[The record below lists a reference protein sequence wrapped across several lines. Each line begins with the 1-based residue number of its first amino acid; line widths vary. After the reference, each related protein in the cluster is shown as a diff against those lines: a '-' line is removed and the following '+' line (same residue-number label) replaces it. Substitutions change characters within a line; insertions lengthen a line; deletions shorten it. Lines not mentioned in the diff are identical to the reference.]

1 MRKVGIF
8 IVALYLLLQGI
19 IFSLGL
25 ESVFD
30 ESQNQP
36 GLKAEPVNTSFL
48 NRGPQKHQRGMTNL
62 DLTFIRISSN
72 LVNREVTEL
81 V

>member
-1 MRKVGIF
+1 MRQVEIF
-8 IVALYLLLQGI
+8 IVALYLLLQGV

-30 ESQNQP
+30 ESQSQP

-48 NRGPQKHQRGMTNL
+48 NRGPQKHQSGFTNL

-72 LVNREVTEL
+72 CVNREVTEL